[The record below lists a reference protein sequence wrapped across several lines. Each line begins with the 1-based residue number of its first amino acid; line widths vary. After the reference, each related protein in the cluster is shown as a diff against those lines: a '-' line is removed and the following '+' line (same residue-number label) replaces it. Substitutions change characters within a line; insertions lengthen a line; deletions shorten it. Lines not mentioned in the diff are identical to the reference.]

1 MLENIIF
8 LVMNSFLWGWKPL
21 LEKSIVRSA
30 NYVDISL
37 LRYVLGGIICIF
49 LILILNKPNILYK
62 YSPKIYLGLS
72 FVAFIAFL
80 ALFANYYLLSKYD
93 AYLVNAVVNALST
106 IVTMIL
112 GYIFYKESVSFA
124 RGIGVIIISI
134 GIFIVYYNK

>member
-1 MLENIIF
+1 
-8 LVMNSFLWGWKPL
+8 MNSFLWGWKPL

-37 LRYVLGGIICIF
+37 LRYVLGGLICIF
-49 LILILNKPNILYK
+49 LIVIMGKTNILYK
-62 YSPKIYLGLS
+62 YSPKIYLGLL

-80 ALFANYYLLSKYD
+80 ALFSNYYLLSKYD

-112 GYIFYKESVSFA
+112 GYVFYKESVSFA
-124 RGIGVIIISI
+124 RAIGIIIISV